1 MLHLTTGLA
10 AGLALGLNSHAAHAA
25 HIPTTKPA
33 QARATLVHMMA
44 DGTPDPTDSPFLN
57 LINSLQEAI
66 QTSPAAAFKAKL
78 AKLQAGDYDEAAVAA
93 AVADQIKTTPCI
105 MYSFTT

>member
-1 MLHLTTGLA
+1 MLQLTTGLA
-10 AGLALGLNSHAAHAA
+10 AGLALSLNSHAAQAA
-25 HIPTTKPA
+25 HGATTKPA
-33 QARATLVHMMA
+33 DARAPLLHMMA
-44 DGTPDPTDSPFLN
+44 GTPDPTDSPFLN

-93 AVADQIKTTPCI
+93 SVTDQIKNTPCI

>member
-1 MLHLTTGLA
+1 MLHLTTSLA
-10 AGLALGLNSHAAHAA
+10 AGLALSLNSHAAHAA
-25 HIPTTKPA
+25 HIATIKSA
-33 QARATLVHMMA
+33 DSRAPLLDMMA
-44 DGTPDPTDSPFLN
+44 DGTPDPIDSPFLN

-78 AKLQAGDYDEAAVAA
+78 AKLQAGDYDEAAVALA
-93 AVADQIKTTPCI
+93 LADQIKTTPCI